1 MNFLDF
7 SDKWYWIMYLIPS
20 ILNIIITIFIFF
32 TFLGKEVYD
41 REEWNTFGVFMLMI
55 SIIPFV
61 NLSVLGFYIIVIIGS
76 ILSIMMSGK
85 ND

>member
-32 TFLGKEVYD
+32 ISLGKDVYD
-41 REEWNTFGVFMLMI
+41 REEWNTFGVFMLVI
-55 SIIPFV
+55 SVIPFI

-76 ILSIMMSGK
+76 ILSIMMSGD
-85 ND
+85 N

>member
-7 SDKWYWIMYLIPS
+7 SDKWYWIMYLISS

-32 TFLGKEVYD
+32 ISLGKDVYD
-41 REEWNTFGVFMLMI
+41 REEWNTFGVFMLVI
-55 SIIPFV
+55 SVIPFI

-76 ILSIMMSGK
+76 ILSIMMSGD
-85 ND
+85 N

>member
-32 TFLGKEVYD
+32 ISLGKDVYD
-41 REEWNTFGVFMLMI
+41 REEWNTFGVFMLVI
-55 SIIPFV
+55 SVIPFI
-61 NLSVLGFYIIVIIGS
+61 NLSVLGFYIIVIIGP
-76 ILSIMMSGK
+76 ILSIMMSGD
-85 ND
+85 N

>member
-32 TFLGKEVYD
+32 TCLGKEVYD
-41 REEWNTFGVFMLMI
+41 REEWNTFGVFMLVI
-55 SIIPFV
+55 RILYYSYYRFH
-61 NLSVLGFYIIVIIGS
+61 SFYYDVW
-76 ILSIMMSGK
+76 
-85 ND
+85 

>member
-1 MNFLDF
+1 
-7 SDKWYWIMYLIPS
+7 MYLIPS

-32 TFLGKEVYD
+32 TFLRKEVYD